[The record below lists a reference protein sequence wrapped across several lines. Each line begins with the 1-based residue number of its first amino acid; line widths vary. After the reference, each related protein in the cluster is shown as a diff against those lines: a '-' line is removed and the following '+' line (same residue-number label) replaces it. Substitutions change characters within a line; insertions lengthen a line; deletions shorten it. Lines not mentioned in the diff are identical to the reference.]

1 MALSARNIHK
11 NSQTL
16 QEKLDDFVV
25 DDILK
30 FHYARM
36 YPQDST
42 AIWPKDVEI
51 LKKCKNFACYI

>member
-1 MALSARNIHK
+1 MTLTARNIHK

-16 QEKLDDFVV
+16 QEKLDDFIV

-36 YPQDST
+36 YPQGSP

-51 LKKCKNFACYI
+51 LKKCKKFACYI